1 MSYKPMPCV
10 ARFIAEFEDLTPERR
25 KKAIGELAGF
35 CVGYREGA
43 DMTNLVPVDFIE
55 EPEFDPCD
63 GEPRVLSETSAE
75 TLAEIMTEAG
85 VKPGTKGQL
94 S

>member
-1 MSYKPMPCV
+1 MSYRPLLCV
-10 ARFIAEFEDLTPERR
+10 LDFIKAFEQLGPEDRER
-25 KKAIGELAGF
+25 ANGELAGF
-35 CVGYREGA
+35 LMGY
-43 DMTNLVPVDFIE
+43 
-55 EPEFDPCD
+55 CD
-63 GEPRVLSETSAE
+63 GKDEAFKDAEGEPRVLSEISAE